1 MVRVLIIEDDPASL
15 DLVTRIVQDMGHS
28 VITADN
34 GREGVRRA
42 LAQSPDLILLDQ
54 HLPDVPGWIVVGEL
68 RAHEAF
74 RRTPIIAV
82 SAGTADDSARA
93 LEAGCSDFIAKPY
106 DFAELRAAIDF
117 HSERVEERAVRRD
130 SV

>member
-1 MVRVLIIEDDPASL
+1 MVPVLIIEDDPASL
-15 DLVTRIVQDMGHS
+15 ELVTRIVEDMGHT

-34 GREGVRRA
+34 GREGIRRA

-54 HLPDVPGWIVVGEL
+54 HLPDVPGWIVAREL
-68 RAHEAF
+68 RAHESF

-82 SAGTADDSARA
+82 SAGTAEDRARA
-93 LEAGCSDFIAKPY
+93 LDAGCSDFVAKPY

-117 HSERVEERAVRRD
+117 HCQRVEKGAPIGRKP
-130 SV
+130 